1 MIFLYTFLLRHA
13 CNNTDERKGRFM
25 AKLSSFLTTDNVK
38 TILSVA
44 LKVAERFE
52 ESSSK
57 WKNKSLPCLIIS
69 IIAVAGMMGCMIY
82 FIVTTRIA
90 PLMIYVAACIPILSF
105 GLASL
110 SKNLDRVQKEFTE
123 YTEAMHNVLTTI
135 KKSADCTADEATA
148 AVAAVLAST
157 TNTPEDELDNLTYAQ
172 IKALPQFAKAS
183 LLVQS
188 MMNLKEAIQAL
199 KEEGNDVD
207 DILASLDLEG
217 YETDEF
223 YNTESNT
230 VYQNLT
236 GTGEKP
242 TKDEKSTETD
252 DT

>member
-1 MIFLYTFLLRHA
+1 
-13 CNNTDERKGRFM
+13 M

-52 ESSSK
+52 ASSSK
-57 WKNKSLPCLIIS
+57 WKNKSIPCLIIS
-69 IIAVAGMMGCMIY
+69 LIAVAGMLGCVIY
-82 FIVTTRIA
+82 FIVTTRIS
-90 PLMIYVAACIPILSF
+90 PLMIYVACCIPILSF
-105 GLASL
+105 GLTVL

-135 KKSADCTADEATA
+135 KGSADCTVDEATA

-157 TNTPEDELDNLTYAQ
+157 ANVPEEELDNLTYAQ

-183 LLVQS
+183 LLAQS
-188 MMNLKEAIQAL
+188 MANLKAAIQEL

-207 DILASLDLEG
+207 DILASLDLDG

-223 YNTESNT
+223 YDTDGNT
-230 VYQNLT
+230 VFQNLT
-236 GTGEKP
+236 GTGENP
-242 TKDEKSTETD
+242 TDTD
-252 DT
+252 NT